1 MLGFMHNWNRTCFRW
16 YSCWNKLSC
25 SPVQIPKVCL
35 VTMGLL
41 FFTVTLCDYGVNMIC
56 MCLQSYTI
64 LPAVSPSLVII
75 TVGFLWTCSLTLGK
89 VPVFLLFAI
98 PSAGGTAGAVVTCPL
113 EVVKTRLQSSS
124 GTTLGRLYVNPTQ
137 LRLPFQASVAQIHIC
152 TSCSSDIPVNR
163 PLPAVLHHGGSKTAG
178 VIFCLRW
185 VHDSLRCCCHL
196 ALSTLGPL
204 QC

>member
-1 MLGFMHNWNRTCFRW
+1 
-16 YSCWNKLSC
+16 
-25 SPVQIPKVCL
+25 
-35 VTMGLL
+35 MGLL
-41 FFTVTLCDYGVNMIC
+41 FFAVWLYFYSVNMIF
-56 MCLQSYTI
+56 MCLLSYTV
-64 LPAVSPSLVII
+64 LPAASPSLVVI
-75 TVGFLWTCSLTLGK
+75 TIGFLRTCSLGK

-185 VHDSLRCCCHL
+185 VHESPGHCCQL
-196 ALSTLGPL
+196 DLLTLGPL